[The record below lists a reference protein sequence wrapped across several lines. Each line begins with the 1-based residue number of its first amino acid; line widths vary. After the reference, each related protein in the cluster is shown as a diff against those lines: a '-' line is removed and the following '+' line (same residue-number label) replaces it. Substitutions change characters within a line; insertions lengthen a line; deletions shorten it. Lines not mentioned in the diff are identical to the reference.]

1 MVQRAM
7 KYKKSEYNYI
17 QKNGDYYL
25 VYNTLYNSL
34 VRLNEQEYCAYDQ
47 IRTADP
53 EMEKEFVENCLWV
66 DSEIDE
72 KAKYLACAEAYTLY
86 VLRPLSVTVTTTMK
100 CNARCPYC
108 YEKGVKQTDIVDG
121 AEDKIVNFIK
131 SHNHMNEVHLI
142 WFGGEPLMNTTFMDS
157 LCNQLK
163 AENMLYSSYI
173 ITNGSLLNQDIIV
186 RKFTDWNIKDMQ
198 VTLDGTSEVYESTK
212 KYIHPEAGKFYSIL
226 NNIRSAAQAG
236 VFINIR
242 LNIGKTNQ
250 NSILALLKELDKI
263 YARYE
268 NVVFY
273 PAFLTGEADP
283 MTEEERVG
291 FVKKM
296 LLSLKNIK
304 KLTASTKFYSLP
316 RMHACMNGDPQS
328 FSIDVNG
335 NVYSCEHCVGHEEE
349 RIGTIEDMFREN
361 DSRGKDVSFRK
372 ECQDCVFL
380 PKCFGG
386 CEANWIEGEN
396 PCMIEKYLIKSY
408 LQIL

>member
-1 MVQRAM
+1 M
-7 KYKKSEYNYI
+7 KISEIAKKC
-17 QKNGDYYL
+17 DYEFCGQDL
-25 VYNTLYNSL
+25 EADSL
-34 VRLNEQEYCAYDQ
+34 RFWYCAGQNSIAIVNSNVDIEKIKARCILVQPTFINTDKTIIY
-47 IRTADP
+47 TADP
-53 EMEKEFVENCLWV
+53 IEFASVKIARLLQEDGCN
-66 DSEIDE
+66 DSCPI
-72 KAKYLACAEAYTLY
+72 KYRLCDNYFLGDN
-86 VLRPLSVTVTTTMK
+86 VVI
-100 CNARCPYC
+100 
-108 YEKGVKQTDIVDG
+108 GQ
-121 AEDKIVNFIK
+121 
-131 SHNHMNEVHLI
+131 
-142 WFGGEPLMNTTFMDS
+142 NT
-157 LCNQLK
+157 
-163 AENMLYSSYI
+163 YI
-173 ITNGSLLNQDIIV
+173 GPNGSLLNQDIIV

-212 KYIHPEAGKFYSIL
+212 KYIHPEEGEFYSIL
-226 NNIRSAAQAG
+226 NNIRLAAQAG

-335 NVYSCEHCVGHEEE
+335 NVYSCEHFVGHEEE